1 MNAVRPGL
9 AIYGLYAAE
18 NHAASIRLRP
28 ALAWRSRI
36 HRLASVAKGT
46 GVSYGHEYHMPRDG
60 RIATVPVGYGDGLP
74 RVAGKNAT
82 VLLRGHRVRFA
93 GRICMDLV
101 MLDVTE
107 IDGAREGD
115 EIVLIGSQAG
125 LAQSAEDLAAACGTI
140 NYEIVTGIRRRVPRR
155 YFRGGK
161 LSSIRTLA
169 GGYRAR

>member
-1 MNAVRPGL
+1 
-9 AIYGLYAAE
+9 
-18 NHAASIRLRP
+18 
-28 ALAWRSRI
+28 
-36 HRLASVAKGT
+36 
-46 GVSYGHEYHMPRDG
+46 
-60 RIATVPVGYGDGLP
+60 
-74 RVAGKNAT
+74 
-82 VLLRGHRVRFA
+82 
-93 GRICMDLV
+93 